1 MASDPEPDI
10 GQMWRQQP
18 RPERTMPLEEIRT
31 KARKFDQKVM
41 QWRSVTTLM
50 FALLIVKVAGEVWVD
65 VDLAERV
72 GDALLLA
79 ALLYVV
85 YRFAGFASANTIA
98 ATLGQTN
105 CLEHYRAQ
113 LLRQRE
119 LSSHGWT
126 FVLPFVPGVG
136 VLVFARALQ
145 GRPASQLT
153 AMIVLMVVL
162 FVGVIWA
169 IARNRRR
176 LEREIAALDGE

>member
-1 MASDPEPDI
+1 MGNEREPDV

-18 RPERTMPLEEIRT
+18 HAGHTMSLDEIRT
-31 KARKFDQKVM
+31 KARNFDRKVK
-41 QWRSVTTLM
+41 QWRDVTTLM
-50 FALLIVKVAGEVWVD
+50 FALLIVKTAWEVWVD
-65 VDLAERV
+65 VDVAERA
-72 GDALLLA
+72 GDALILA

-85 YRFAGFASANTIA
+85 YRYAGFARAKTIA

-126 FVLPFVPGVG
+126 FVLPFVPAVG
-136 VLVFARALQ
+136 VMVFARALQ
-145 GRPASQLT
+145 GRPTWQLT
-153 AMIVLMVVL
+153 VMIVLMVVL

-169 IARNRRR
+169 VARNRGK